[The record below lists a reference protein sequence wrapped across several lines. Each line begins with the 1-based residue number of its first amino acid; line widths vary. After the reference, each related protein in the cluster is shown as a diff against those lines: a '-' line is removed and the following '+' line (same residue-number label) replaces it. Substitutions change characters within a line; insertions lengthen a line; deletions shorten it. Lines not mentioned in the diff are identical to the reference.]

1 MSFTGISGGYAIVLD
16 RVTAD
21 ILTSTDQPNILVD
34 TTGHAMI
41 TDCGLA
47 MVTQNLDS
55 IRGVPDEHGDSIR
68 WIAPEML
75 DNRGTFSKEADVFSF
90 AMVVI
95 EVRRKFN

>member
-34 TTGHAMI
+34 ATGHAMI

-55 IRGVPDEHGDSIR
+55 IRGVPDEHAGDVGQSGDIQQGGGC
-68 WIAPEML
+68 L
-75 DNRGTFSKEADVFSF
+75 L
-90 AMVVI
+90 
-95 EVRRKFN
+95 VRDGRD